1 MSGHLKLIG
10 GRLFDW
16 IAAGK
21 RVYTDTSRSLGF
33 ASHRILF
40 ASDVPWGDREGEL
53 AVNGPRRAR

>member
-40 ASDVPWGDREGEL
+40 ASGVPWR
-53 AVNGPRRAR
+53 PRG